1 MTSSEAQHEQ
11 QSPATAEGGQQ
22 NGEGRNRRRRR
33 RGGRRPGDARQD
45 GQEVTQTEQPQRE
58 TDNTPAEASEQGQQ
72 QADGERRG
80 RNRRRNR
87 RGRGNDPSAE
97 GASEA
102 PQETERPE
110 GSDTPAPAVKTPPA
124 QQQKQK
130 QGQPQQQPKK
140 QQQDQPKKER
150 PPRGS
155 VLNRRQTR
163 GDYDDAPKTKEEAPA
178 YVPVVAATV
187 ESYVTQHRGWQRDVL
202 SSLRSLIKNA
212 VPDIEESIMW
222 SQPVF
227 SSNGPVCFIKAYAE
241 SVHFGFWRGT
251 ELDDSE
257 GLLTGDLTKM
267 RHITIKSGKEIKNEL
282 FEAMVRQA
290 AKLNREKGD
299 PTLS

>member
-22 NGEGRNRRRRR
+22 DGEGRNRRRRR
-33 RGGRRPGDARQD
+33 RGGRRQGDARQD

-58 TDNTPAEASEQGQQ
+58 TDNTPAEASEPGQQ

-87 RGRGNDPSAE
+87 RGRGGDATAE

-102 PQETERPE
+102 PQEADGSE
-110 GSDTPAPAVKTPPA
+110 GSSISAPATKTPPA
-124 QQQKQK
+124 PQQRPK
-130 QGQPQQQPKK
+130 QGQPQLQQSKK
-140 QQQDQPKKER
+140 QQDQPKKER

-163 GDYDDAPKTKEEAPA
+163 GDYDDAPKAKEETPA

-187 ESYVTQHRGWQRDVL
+187 DGYVTNHRGWQRDVL
-202 SSLRSLIKNA
+202 TSLRALIKNA

-227 SSNGPVCFIKAYAE
+227 SSNGPICFIKAYAE
-241 SVHFGFWRGT
+241 AVHFGFWRGT

-267 RHITIKSGKEIKNEL
+267 RHIAIKSAKDIKADVL
-282 FEAMVRQA
+282 DAMVRQA